1 MKKSDLKPF
10 YVVKCN
16 GGYYYLVCQGDKEI
30 CLIRKDGWLKF
41 DELNEELECFDNFF
55 TITEVYGYRSTGPFC
70 NEISSKKRKLLW
82 KRKDSNETV
91 EDAKEVTIEQ
101 IENEL
106 GYKIKI
112 VG

>member
-10 YVVKCN
+10 YVVKTN
-16 GGYYYLVCQGDKEI
+16 GGFYYLVCQGDKGLCFVREN
-30 CLIRKDGWLKF
+30 GWLEF
-41 DELNEELECFDNFF
+41 YELNENLECYDNFY
-55 TITEVYGYRSTGPFC
+55 TISEVYGYGRKGPFC
-70 NEISSKKRKLLW
+70 NKISAENRELLW
-82 KRKDSNETV
+82 KRGKENNDI

-101 IENEL
+101 IEKEL

>member
-16 GGYYYLVCQGDKEI
+16 CGYYYLVCQGDKEI
-30 CLIRKDGWLKF
+30 CLVRKNGWLKF
-41 DELNEELECFDNFF
+41 DELNENLECFDNFF

-70 NEISSKKRKLLW
+70 NEISTENRELLW
-82 KRKDSNETV
+82 KREKENNDI

-101 IENEL
+101 IEKEL